1 MVLLRHVRD
10 LHGRLTAADIALV
23 WGDKLGGIQNIIYY
37 EYDFGRFMFPA
48 ANQTA
53 TLREDKNWITYE

>member
-10 LHGRLTAADIALV
+10 LHGRLTAADMALV

-48 ANQTA
+48 VNQTA
-53 TLREDKNWITYE
+53 TV